1 MTVET
6 WTSPTFPS
14 SMPTCALRRF
24 PELTT
29 FLSKLGHPNVTITPI
44 SFRDKNLER
53 KVIWKI
59 TSNQIMFTS
68 QQEEIKKLLHKL
80 QFPNQLSHSRPGIC
94 LDWLI

>member
-59 TSNQIMFTS
+59 TSEQIMFTS
-68 QQEEIKKLLHKL
+68 QQEEIKNNFQISSSIPDRAFVWIGL
-80 QFPNQLSHSRPGIC
+80 FE
-94 LDWLI
+94 LIY